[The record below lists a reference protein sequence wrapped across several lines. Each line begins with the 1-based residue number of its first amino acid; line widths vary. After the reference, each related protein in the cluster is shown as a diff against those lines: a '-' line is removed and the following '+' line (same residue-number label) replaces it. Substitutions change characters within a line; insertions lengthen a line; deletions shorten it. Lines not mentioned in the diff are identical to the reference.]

1 MYGQRRNHHYHQ
13 QQQQQRYN
21 HRDDY
26 DYDYDYGNGNGN
38 GNMNDNNH
46 VGDDDLLWD
55 DDVDVIPTK
64 QAFPHRYD
72 HDNLPSTSTSSS
84 S

>member
-13 QQQQQRYN
+13 QQQQQQRYN

-26 DYDYDYGNGNGN
+26 DYDHGTGNGNGN
-38 GNMNDNNH
+38 INDNNH